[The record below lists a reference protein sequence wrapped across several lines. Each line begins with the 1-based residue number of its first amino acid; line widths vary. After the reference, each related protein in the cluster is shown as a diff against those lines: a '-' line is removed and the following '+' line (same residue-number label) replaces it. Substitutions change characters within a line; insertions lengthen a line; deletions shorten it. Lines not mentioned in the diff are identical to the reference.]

1 MHIDISHHT
10 VHTALT
16 LVGCATMI
24 TCTLCSSANLR
35 KRCSKEPQYFH
46 GTSTATAR
54 NKGNVWCYLRPTCL
68 MRRFCLAQEGLIIS
82 LSLHLISGG
91 VSLPLIS
98 APRGGYHLVQMEGL
112 HFQNRKI
119 GHGPQNGW
127 LKDLPKRKVV
137 LQPPVF
143 RG

>member
-1 MHIDISHHT
+1 MYKFSTDNLIIKAYLRTCNDQYDMHIDISHHI

-46 GTSTATAR
+46 GTSTAIAR

-91 VSLPLIS
+91 VSAIDIGAS
-98 APRGGYHLVQMEGL
+98 WWVSSSSDGG
-112 HFQNRKI
+112 I
-119 GHGPQNGW
+119 T
-127 LKDLPKRKVV
+127 LPK
-137 LQPPVF
+137 
-143 RG
+143 